1 MRPIMSVLAVGIA
14 LSLTI
19 GTRAAAAQAPDS
31 GAAVYR
37 QHCRTCHGATGTP
50 TQRMVGLYPK
60 LKTLSDS
67 ALMAG
72 LSIDS
77 IVNVVR
83 KGRGDMKPLADKLTA
98 DQMTAVANYVKTL
111 PSAHKP

>member
-1 MRPIMSVLAVGIA
+1 MNRVAAVFAVSIA

-19 GTRAAAAQAPDS
+19 GTRVAAAQAPD
-31 GAAVYR
+31 GQAVYR
-37 QHCRTCHGATGTP
+37 QHCKTCHGGTGTP
-50 TQRMVGLYPK
+50 TARMVGLYPK
-60 LKTLSDS
+60 LKTLADS

-77 IVNVVR
+77 IVSLVR

-98 DQMTAVANYVKTL
+98 DQMTAVAHYVKTL
-111 PSAHKP
+111 PGARTP

>member
-1 MRPIMSVLAVGIA
+1 MRPVMAVLAVGIA
-14 LSLTI
+14 FSLTI
-19 GTRAAAAQAPDS
+19 GTRAAAAQAPD
-31 GAAVYR
+31 GAALYR

-50 TQRMVGLYPK
+50 SQRMVGLYPK

-67 ALMAG
+67 ALMAS

-83 KGRGDMKPLADKLTA
+83 KGRGDMKPLADKMTA

>member
-1 MRPIMSVLAVGIA
+1 MNRVAAVLAVGIA

-19 GTRAAAAQAPDS
+19 GTRVATAQAPD
-31 GAAVYR
+31 GLAVYR
-37 QHCRTCHGATGTP
+37 QHCKTCHGGTGTP
-50 TQRMVGLYPK
+50 TARMVGLYPK

-77 IVNVVR
+77 IVDLVR

-98 DQMTAVANYVKTL
+98 DQMTAVAHYVKTL
-111 PSAHKP
+111 PGAHTP

>member
-1 MRPIMSVLAVGIA
+1 MRRVMAVLAVGFA
-14 LSLTI
+14 LSITI
-19 GTRAAAAQAPDS
+19 GSRVAAAQAAD
-31 GAAVYR
+31 GQAVYR

-50 TQRMVGLYPK
+50 SARMLGLYPK

-67 ALMAG
+67 ALMAS
-72 LSIDS
+72 LTVDS
-77 IVNVVR
+77 IVNLVR

-111 PSAHKP
+111 PGAHAP

>member
-1 MRPIMSVLAVGIA
+1 MRSSLAGLAVGIA

-19 GTRAAAAQAPDS
+19 GARVAAAQAPD
-31 GAAVYR
+31 GQAVYR
-37 QHCRTCHGATGTP
+37 QHCKTCHGGTGTP
-50 TQRMVGLYPK
+50 TARMVGLYPK

-77 IVNVVR
+77 IVNLVR
-83 KGRGDMKPLADKLTA
+83 KGRGDMKPLADKVTA
-98 DQMTAVANYVKTL
+98 DQMTAVAQYVKTL
-111 PSAHKP
+111 PGAAHKP